1 VRSSWRSPTLTLVVL
16 LWTGVLFG
24 VSFLATPAKFQ
35 APSLSLAVAVD
46 VGRATF
52 HLLNRVE
59 MFFAVLAAVLAAGG
73 GCKRLAQIG
82 VAIAAVLT
90 ALETFWLLPALDER
104 AELVI
109 AGLGV
114 EPSRLHDVYIG
125 LDLTKLAVLLMA
137 GVVLIAPKREEE
149 DS

>member
-1 VRSSWRSPTLTLVVL
+1 MRSSWRSAALTLVVL
-16 LWTGVLFG
+16 LWAGVLFG
-24 VSFLATPAKFQ
+24 VSFLATPVKFQ

-52 HLLNRVE
+52 QLLNRVE
-59 MFFAVLAAVLAAGG
+59 VFFAVLAAVLAAGR

-82 VAIAAVLT
+82 VAMAVAVT
-90 ALETFWLLPALDER
+90 ALETVWLLPALDER
-104 AELVI
+104 AELVV
-109 AGLGV
+109 AGLGA

-125 LDLTKLAVLLMA
+125 LDLAKLAVLLIA

-149 DS
+149 NS